1 MKEYRRETGAEIH
14 DTVIKIRDDAS
25 LASACKMIDKMLE
38 RYEQEREEANA
49 RRREMR
55 RKKRESR
62 SRGFKRKSVAGNPLL
77 EKEGGFSEPFPET

>member
-38 RYEQEREEANA
+38 RYEQEREEAKA

-55 RKKRESR
+55 RKKRES
-62 SRGFKRKSVAGNPLL
+62 
-77 EKEGGFSEPFPET
+77 